1 MPSIRRIVAIG
12 LVTVFTASG
21 LAWHAISQER
31 PVLTGKAA
39 LGDWRDDKP
48 GLRRRVTLNDL
59 PPPYATTSA
68 RNPPSVDA
76 NWRGQAPLV
85 PPGFEIKL
93 FASNLERPR
102 LLRAAPNGDIFVA
115 ESGAGRVRVLRP
127 SADGT
132 KTDAVEI
139 FASSLNRPF
148 GINFYPAGPNPQWVY
163 VVNTDSVVRFP
174 YRSGDLKARGKPET
188 IVSSLPSGGHWTR
201 DVVFSRDGRQMFVS
215 VGSASNVAEGLGFS
229 VGAVLD
235 NVIGVLWGNEK
246 DRAAVLAFDPDGK
259 NKKVFATGLRN
270 CVGMDVHP
278 ATGDLWCSVNERDGL
293 GDDLVPDY
301 LTRVREGAFYG
312 WPWFYLGSFEDPRH
326 INARPELADKV
337 TLPDLLIASHSA
349 PLQMV
354 FYDGAQFPAQYRGD
368 AFVALQGSW
377 NRNQR
382 TGYKIVR
389 VPMKNGI
396 ATGEYEDFAT
406 GFVLNDNTIW
416 ARLVGITAA
425 RDGSLLITEDAN
437 GTVWR
442 ISYKGGPAR

>member
-1 MPSIRRIVAIG
+1 MPSTRRVVAIG
-12 LVTVFTASG
+12 LIIVFATSG
-21 LAWHAISQER
+21 FAWHAISQER

-48 GLRRRVTLNDL
+48 GLRRHVTLNDL

-68 RNPPSVDA
+68 RNPPSVDR

-85 PPGFEIKL
+85 PAGFEIKL
-93 FASNLERPR
+93 FASNLDRPR

-115 ESGAGRVRVLRP
+115 ESGANRVRVLRP
-127 SADGT
+127 SADGI
-132 KTDAVEI
+132 KAEMVEI
-139 FASSLNRPF
+139 FASDLNRPF
-148 GINFYPAGPNPQWVY
+148 GINFYPPGPNPQWIY
-163 VVNTDSVVRFP
+163 VANTDSVVRLP
-174 YRSGDLKARGKPET
+174 YRNGDLKARGKPET

-201 DVVFSRDGRQMFVS
+201 DVVFSRDGAKMFVS

-235 NVIGVLWGNEK
+235 NVIGLLWGNEK
-246 DRAAVLAFDPDGK
+246 DRAAVLEFDPKGN
-259 NKKVFATGLRN
+259 NKRVFATGLRN
-270 CVGMDVHP
+270 CVGMDLHP

-312 WPWFYLGSFEDPRH
+312 WPWFYLGSIEDPRH
-326 INARPELADKV
+326 INARPDLAGKV
-337 TLPDLLIASHSA
+337 TVPDLLIASHSA

-377 NRNQR
+377 NRSQR

-416 ARLVGITAA
+416 ARLVGIAAA
-425 RDGSLLITEDAN
+425 RDGSLLISEDAN

-442 ISYKGGPAR
+442 ISYKGGR

>member
-1 MPSIRRIVAIG
+1 MPSARVVAIG
-12 LVTVFTASG
+12 LVTAFAASG
-21 LAWHAISQER
+21 FAWHATSQER

-48 GLRRRVTLNDL
+48 GVRRRVTLDDL

-68 RNPPSVDA
+68 RNPASVDR
-76 NWRGQAPLV
+76 NWRGQIALV

-93 FASNLERPR
+93 FASNLESPR

-115 ESGAGRVRVLRP
+115 ESTAGRVRVLRP
-127 SADGT
+127 SPDGI
-132 KTDAVEI
+132 KADAVEI
-139 FASSLNRPF
+139 FASGLSRPF
-148 GINFYPAGPNPQWVY
+148 GINFYPPGPNPQWIY
-163 VVNTDSVVRFP
+163 VANTNSVVRFA
-174 YRSGDLKARGKPET
+174 YRSGDLKARDKPET

-201 DVVFSRDGRQMFVS
+201 DLVFSRDGRKMFVS

-246 DRAAVLAFDPDGK
+246 DRAAVLEFDPDGK
-259 NKKVFATGLRN
+259 NKRVFATGLRN
-270 CVGMDVHP
+270 CVGMDLHP

-301 LTRVREGAFYG
+301 LTRVRDGAFYG
-312 WPWFYLGSFEDPRH
+312 WPWFYLGGNEDPRH
-326 INARPELADKV
+326 KNARSDLRGKV
-337 TLPDLLIASHSA
+337 TVPDLLLASHSA
-349 PLQMV
+349 PLQMA
-354 FYDGAQFPAQYRGD
+354 FYDGAQFPSQYRGD

-377 NRNQR
+377 NRSQR

-389 VPMKNGI
+389 VPMKNGV
-396 ATGEYEDFAT
+396 AVGEYEDFAT

-416 ARLVGITAA
+416 ARLVGIAVA
-425 RDGSLLITEDAN
+425 RDGSLLLTEDAN

-442 ISYKGGPAR
+442 ISYKGR

>member
-1 MPSIRRIVAIG
+1 MPYRNRVVAIG
-12 LVTVFTASG
+12 LIIVFAASG
-21 LAWHAISQER
+21 FAWHAVSQER
-31 PVLTGKAA
+31 AAVLAGKAA

-48 GLRRRVTLNDL
+48 GLRRRVTLDDL

-68 RNPPSVDA
+68 RNPPSVDR
-76 NWRGQAPLV
+76 NWRGQAALV
-85 PPGFEIKL
+85 PAGFEIKL
-93 FASNLERPR
+93 FASNLESPR

-127 SADGT
+127 SPDGT
-132 KTDAVEI
+132 KAEMVEV
-139 FASSLNRPF
+139 FASGLNRPF
-148 GINFYPAGPNPQWVY
+148 GINFYPPGPNPLWVY
-163 VVNTDSVVRFP
+163 VANTDSVVRFP
-174 YRSGDLKARGKPET
+174 YRNGDLKARDKPET
-188 IVSSLPSGGHWTR
+188 VVSSLPSGGHWTR
-201 DVVFSRDGRQMFVS
+201 DVVFSRDGTKMFVS

-229 VGAVLD
+229 VGAVID
-235 NVIGVLWGNEK
+235 NAIGLLWGNEK

-259 NKKVFATGLRN
+259 NKRVFATGLRN
-270 CVGMDVHP
+270 CVGMDLHP
-278 ATGDLWCSVNERDGL
+278 ATGELWCSVNERDGL

-312 WPWFYLGSFEDPRH
+312 WPWFYLGSIEDPRH
-326 INARPELADKV
+326 KNARPDLRGKV
-337 TLPDLLIASHSA
+337 TVPDLLIASHSA

-389 VPMKNGI
+389 VPMRNGV
-396 ATGEYEDFAT
+396 AAGEYEDFAT

-425 RDGSLLITEDAN
+425 RDGSLLISEDAN
-437 GTVWR
+437 GTIWR
-442 ISYKGGPAR
+442 ISYKGGR